1 MSYRISLPDP
11 AATLTLGQQLGQTL
25 PAGTVLLL
33 RGDLGSG
40 KTSLV
45 QGIGQ
50 GLGISDLIVSP
61 TFTLVVEYLEGR
73 IPLYHFDLY
82 RLPDQAEAGDLDR
95 LGLDFYWDPD
105 SLEREPG
112 LVAIEWP
119 DRLQILPPSA
129 ITLTLT
135 PTPSGG
141 RQAHLATESPHLA
154 AILETVL
161 ATVSALLTPPTPD
174 RPHDC

>member
-1 MSYRISLPDP
+1 MSHCISLVDP
-11 AATLTLGQQLGQTL
+11 PATLALGQRLGQAL

-40 KTSLV
+40 KTTLV

-50 GLGISDLIVSP
+50 GLGLADLIVSP

-82 RLPDQAEAGDLDR
+82 RLPPQSEASDLDR
-95 LGLDFYWDPD
+95 LALDLYWDPD
-105 SLEREPG
+105 SGDIEPG

-119 DRLQILPPSA
+119 DRLQPLPPDA
-129 ITLTLT
+129 LTLTLT
-135 PTPSGG
+135 PTPEGG
-141 RQAHLATESPHLA
+141 RQAHLETQSPRLA
-154 AILETVL
+154 AILESIT
-161 ATVSALLTPPTPD
+161 A
-174 RPHDC
+174 